1 MRTAGTA
8 VVSGCQATR
17 PGTGRRHIGE
27 VSLRV
32 CDIQEEVVV
41 VLGVEGAGARRVS
54 TSQRHMWSLATAFIP
69 GRPGS
74 H

>member
-17 PGTGRRHIGE
+17 PGTGRRHISE
-27 VSLRV
+27 VSLQV

-41 VLGVEGAGARRVS
+41 VLGGGGSGGEGGQHVPEAHVV
-54 TSQRHMWSLATAFIP
+54 P
-69 GRPGS
+69 GHCLHSR
-74 H
+74 